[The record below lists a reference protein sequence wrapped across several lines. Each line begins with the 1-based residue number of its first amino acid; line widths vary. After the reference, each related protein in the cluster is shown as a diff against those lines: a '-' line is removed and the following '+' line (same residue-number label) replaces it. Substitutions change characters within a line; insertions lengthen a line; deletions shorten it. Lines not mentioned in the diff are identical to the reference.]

1 MYHSE
6 EWDGSGGV
14 IVDGH
19 EVDEEGSAA
28 DERREEGS
36 STHHLTDP
44 VLTCTETT
52 QHNDSIR
59 RRIDRKHSSKRRRID
74 RGRCAQDN

>member
-6 EWDGSGGV
+6 EWDSSGGV

-28 DERREEGS
+28 DESWEEGS
-36 STHHLTDP
+36 STDHLTDP
-44 VLTCTETT
+44 VLTCTEDNTT
-52 QHNDSIR
+52 Q
-59 RRIDRKHSSKRRRID
+59 
-74 RGRCAQDN
+74 